1 MKTLVLVDIQND
13 FLKGGS
19 LAVPE
24 GEKIIK
30 PINKIIKQY
39 DLVIATKDWHPKNH
53 ISFASN
59 HTDKKIGDIINVNGV
74 DQVLW
79 PDHCI
84 QNSYGSDFPE
94 QLDISKLAKVVYK
107 GSDAN
112 IDSYSGFFDNGHF
125 RSTGLSDYLKS
136 KDVYKIDYVGLATD
150 YCLKYTAIDSVSEG
164 FKTRVL
170 INCIKGIEEKGCE
183 LALNEMKSKGVELI

>member
-1 MKTLVLVDIQND
+1 MKTLVIVDIQND

-59 HTDKKIGDIINVNGV
+59 HQDKKIGDIINVNGV

-94 QLDISKLAKVVYK
+94 QLDISKLAKVIYK

-136 KDVYKIDYVGLATD
+136 KYVYKIDYVGLATD

-170 INCIKGIEEKGCE
+170 INCIKGIEEIGCE

>member
-1 MKTLVLVDIQND
+1 M
-13 FLKGGS
+13 
-19 LAVPE
+19 
-24 GEKIIK
+24 K
-30 PINKIIKQY
+30 PIHKGRTPYLSLTAKILLFVKIIKQY

-59 HTDKKIGDIINVNGV
+59 HSDKKIGDIINFNGV

-94 QLDISKLAKVVYK
+94 QLDISKLAKVIYK

-136 KDVYKIDYVGLATD
+136 KYVYKIDYVGLATD

-183 LALNEMKSKGVELI
+183 LALNEMKSKGIELI

>member
-30 PINKIIKQY
+30 PINKIIKEY

-59 HTDKKIGDIINVNGV
+59 HSDKKIGDIINVNGV

-84 QNSYGSDFPE
+84 QNSYGSDFPV
-94 QLDISKLAKVVYK
+94 QLDISKLTKVVYK

-183 LALNEMKSKGVELI
+183 LALNEMKSKGIELI

>member
-59 HTDKKIGDIINVNGV
+59 HPDKKIGDIINVNGV

-136 KDVYKIDYVGLATD
+136 KDVNKIDYVGLATD

-183 LALNEMKSKGVELI
+183 LALNKMKSKGIELI

>member
-59 HTDKKIGDIINVNGV
+59 HQDKKIGDIINVNGV

-136 KDVYKIDYVGLATD
+136 KYVYKIDYVGLATD

-183 LALNEMKSKGVELI
+183 LALNKMKSKGVELI

>member
-1 MKTLVLVDIQND
+1 MKTLVIVDIQND

-59 HTDKKIGDIINVNGV
+59 HSDKKIGDIINVNGV

-94 QLDISKLAKVVYK
+94 QLDISKLAKVIYK

-170 INCIKGIEEKGCE
+170 INCIKGIEE
-183 LALNEMKSKGVELI
+183 

>member
-30 PINKIIKQY
+30 PINKIIKEY

-59 HTDKKIGDIINVNGV
+59 HSDKKIGDIINVNGV

-183 LALNEMKSKGVELI
+183 LALNEMKSKGIELI

>member
-59 HTDKKIGDIINVNGV
+59 HSDKKIGDIINVNGV

-136 KDVYKIDYVGLATD
+136 KDVNKIDYVGLATD

-183 LALNEMKSKGVELI
+183 LALNEMKSKGIELI

>member
-30 PINKIIKQY
+30 PINKIIKEY

-59 HTDKKIGDIINVNGV
+59 HPDKKIGDIINVNGV

-125 RSTGLSDYLKS
+125 HSTGLSDYLKS
-136 KDVYKIDYVGLATD
+136 NDINKIDYVGLATD

-170 INCIKGIEEKGCE
+170 VDCIRGIDKKGCE
-183 LALNEMKSKGVELI
+183 FVLNKMKSKGVELI

>member
-1 MKTLVLVDIQND
+1 MKTLVIVDIQND

-59 HTDKKIGDIINVNGV
+59 HSDKKIGDIINVNGV

-183 LALNEMKSKGVELI
+183 LALNEMKSKGIELI

>member
-1 MKTLVLVDIQND
+1 MKTLLIIDVQND
-13 FLKGGS
+13 FLPGGS

-24 GEKIIK
+24 GNLIIER
-30 PINKIIKQY
+30 INDIMENY
-39 DLVIATKDWHPKNH
+39 DLIVATKDWHPKNH

-59 HTDKKIGDIINVNGV
+59 HSDKKIGDIINVNGV

-94 QLDISKLAKVVYK
+94 QLDISKLAKVIYK

-136 KDVYKIDYVGLATD
+136 KYVYKIDYVGLATD

>member
-59 HTDKKIGDIINVNGV
+59 HSDKKIGDIINVNGV

-170 INCIKGIEEKGCE
+170 INCIKGIEEKDCE

>member
-59 HTDKKIGDIINVNGV
+59 HPDKKIGDIINVNGV

-94 QLDISKLAKVVYK
+94 QLDISKLAKVIYK

-170 INCIKGIEEKGCE
+170 INCIKGIEEKDCE

>member
-1 MKTLVLVDIQND
+1 MKTLVIVDIQND

-59 HTDKKIGDIINVNGV
+59 DTDKKIGDIINVNGV

-94 QLDISKLAKVVYK
+94 QLDISKLAKVIYK

-136 KDVYKIDYVGLATD
+136 KYVYKIDYVGLATD

>member
-59 HTDKKIGDIINVNGV
+59 HSDKKIGDIINVNGV

-94 QLDISKLAKVVYK
+94 QLDISKLAKVIYK

-136 KDVYKIDYVGLATD
+136 KDVNKIDYVGLATD

-170 INCIKGIEEKGCE
+170 VDCIRGIDKKGCE
-183 LALNEMKSKGVELI
+183 LALNKMKSKGIELI